1 MAIGLGYNTPVPLL
15 SAVRALASFDPP
27 RALPSCD
34 LEELLAVLDAHGL
47 APLASYHL
55 ETRLLGAGVPD
66 WFRERLL
73 AVYQGVVNDNVF
85 KLVTL
90 KQALAGVGVPV
101 VVLGAASFVDW
112 LYPHLAFRPIGE
124 PRLLVRGED
133 GATFAA
139 AVAPEWKPSGTGAG
153 GHTASFSNGQF
164 ELRLQEGLVPG
175 RGDDHGAFT
184 RSERF
189 PALGPTVARPSAE
202 DALLVAAADVAVQ
215 GLYAPLLE
223 YVDLRELVRV
233 ADPARAA
240 EVRARAESAGL
251 ARGLAGALAVTA
263 RYFPEVAPA
272 AEPFLP
278 PLGRAEG
285 VAVRAV
291 VEQASDPARLRVLR
305 GAVEAARQVV
315 APA

>member
-1 MAIGLGYNTPVPLL
+1 
-15 SAVRALASFDPP
+15 
-27 RALPSCD
+27 
-34 LEELLAVLDAHGL
+34 
-47 APLASYHL
+47 
-55 ETRLLGAGVPD
+55 
-66 WFRERLL
+66 
-73 AVYQGVVNDNVF
+73 
-85 KLVTL
+85 
-90 KQALAGVGVPV
+90 
-101 VVLGAASFVDW
+101 
-112 LYPHLAFRPIGE
+112 
-124 PRLLVRGED
+124 
-133 GATFAA
+133 
-139 AVAPEWKPSGTGAG
+139 
-153 GHTASFSNGQF
+153 
-164 ELRLQEGLVPG
+164 
-175 RGDDHGAFT
+175 
-184 RSERF
+184 
-189 PALGPTVARPSAE
+189 
-202 DALLVAAADVAVQ
+202 
-215 GLYAPLLE
+215 
-223 YVDLRELVRV
+223 VRV